1 MICKR
6 VDTTG
11 GRLSNNLALSLFL
24 HYLHFRLIISL
35 YVWKMNAYLKGT
47 GKEDLTNSGADR
59 GQYALRGL
67 SPRTS

>member
-1 MICKR
+1 MICRR

-11 GRLSNNLALSLFL
+11 GRLSNNPALSLFL
-24 HYLHFRLIISL
+24 HYLHFGFNIPL
-35 YVWKMNAYLKGT
+35 YVWEITAYLKGT
-47 GKEDLTNSGADR
+47 GEEDLTNSGADR